1 MSDRKSMFKRGYEK
15 KEVIQRD
22 EAPITLD
29 PQQDAAVH
37 ARDSDILVVAGA
49 GSGKTRVLTER
60 VKFLLE
66 DGVAPHNIVAITFT
80 NMAAEE
86 MRERLDNIPGIGD
99 AFIGTIHSFANKVMK
114 LSGKQYTLLND
125 ELDNSIHRELI
136 TKYCKFLT
144 FERFLE
150 YKDKVTL
157 AMIGR
162 ISEEEVQHF
171 LTDSERGE
179 LNIIERSPKEI
190 KAEIKHCGKTD
201 YPESVKTIC
210 RQRGI
215 ITFDELLRMAERYF
229 REINAHIEHCL
240 VDEFQDVGTLEF
252 NFIDALQADNYF
264 IVGDDWQCQPAGTK
278 VTMADG
284 SLKNI
289 ENLCVG
295 DQVLSCDVSAGRYY
309 SYTKRGRGK
318 TITNIS
324 VHEAQGLVACV
335 TETGRES
342 TYTANHRCFARI
354 HYPGNENKSVVYIM
368 KNDKG
373 WFRVGSTQLFTENGR
388 NFGVRGR
395 MNTEGGVNA
404 WILEVFDTPA
414 EAWLCEQICAYEF
427 GIPQTTWATNN
438 TRFTAKDLEH
448 LYNHLG
454 DLRFSVQQ
462 CLERYGRDIKYPIFT
477 KYRNIHFS
485 KEHVTE
491 VKACNLIPYV
501 MDVAV
506 PVKNEGGRYRNT
518 YELLV
523 HAKFHPDIIRKVYGL
538 SVADTETYVADGI
551 LTHNSIYSFK
561 GGNVNIFMKL
571 IEDGHFHTFY
581 LTNNYR
587 NSKAVL
593 DMADTIIN
601 QVSRKIPKTIVQMS
615 GSEGSVQVASK
626 RALTGVLQQVK
637 KDQNYGDYFF
647 LVRTNKDLYY
657 IAEQLQDAEVPFTTF
672 KREGMTLAD
681 LKKHMNS
688 NRVKLLTVHVS
699 KGLEAKNVIL
709 YGNFPVQCPNYRRD
723 EEERKVMYV
732 GITRAKEN
740 LVILN

>member
-15 KEVIQRD
+15 KEVIQR
-22 EAPITLD
+22 EEVPITLD

-150 YKDKVTL
+150 YKDKMTL

-215 ITFDELLRMAERYF
+215 ITFDELLRMAEKYF

-264 IVGDDWQCQPAGTK
+264 LVGDDWQCQPRGTK
-278 VTMADG
+278 VTMTDG
-284 SLKNI
+284 TTKNI
-289 ENLCVG
+289 EDLCVG
-295 DQVLSCDVSAGRYY
+295 DVVLSYDVKNGYY
-309 SYTKRGRGK
+309 RRKTDKSNGCVITGISHHIADKLITIKTTGGKESSYTK
-318 TITNIS
+318 
-324 VHEAQGLVACV
+324 
-335 TETGRES
+335 
-342 TYTANHRCFARI
+342 NHRCFARI
-354 HYPGNENKSVVYIM
+354 HYPGNEDKSVTYIM
-368 KNDKG
+368 RNAKG
-373 WFRVGSTQLFTENGR
+373 QYRVGSTKLFTDGGR
-388 NFGVRGR
+388 NFGVRNR
-395 MNTEGGVNA
+395 MNTENATEA
-404 WILEVFDTPA
+404 WILDVFDTSR
-414 EAWLCEQICAYEF
+414 EAWLCEQICAYKF
-427 GIPQTTWATNN
+427 GIPQLTWTYKNV
-438 TRFTAKDLEH
+438 RFTEEEANH
-448 LYNHLG
+448 LYHHLG
-454 DLRFSVQQ
+454 DLTPKVKE
-462 CLERYGRDIKYPIFT
+462 CLEMYGRDIYYPIFVKDT
-477 KYRNIHFS
+477 NKHFS
-485 KEHVTE
+485 KTHITE
-491 VKACNLIPYV
+491 VHACNLIPGV

-506 PVKNEGGRYRNT
+506 PT
-518 YELLV
+518 YSHTNGKYFNLYEQITHKV
-523 HAKFHPDIIRKVYGL
+523 VIDNDIEVYGL
-538 SVADTETYVADGI
+538 SVSPTETYVADGI

-593 DMADTIIN
+593 SMADTIIQ
-601 QVSRKIPKTIVQMS
+601 QVSRKIPKTIVQVS
-615 GSEGSVQVASK
+615 ESEGSVQVASK